1 MTGELSIVHDDADGR
16 IVVTDSLTFCDAR
29 VGGRDVII
37 GGSFAGAPA
46 FAFAVERGVRALI
59 GHEAGIGKDA
69 AGISGL
75 PFADGYGVPAAA
87 VETFS
92 ARIGD
97 GASVAGGVIAHV
109 NERGR
114 ALGVAAGQRA
124 GDAAR
129 RLLKAPALPRP
140 WPGLV
145 DRTPRVVE
153 ECAGGRVVLVA
164 SMAFAERAHARDVLC
179 AGSHGGRVNVARLL
193 EVRPRGAIFNDAGMA
208 RDRSGIDG
216 LPLLD
221 AARVAAVAVA
231 AMSARIGDPASAWE
245 TGVVSAVNATAAR
258 AGVVIGTAARDAA
271 LRILA
276 APDPA

>member
-1 MTGELSIVHDDADGR
+1 MPGELSVVHDGADGR

-29 VGGRDVII
+29 VGARDVVI

-46 FAFAVERGVRALI
+46 FAFALERGVRALI

-75 PFADGYGVPAAA
+75 VFADGFGVPAAA

-97 GASVAGGVIAHV
+97 GASVAGGVVAHV
-109 NERGR
+109 NDRGR

-124 GDAAR
+124 GEAAR
-129 RLLKAPALPRP
+129 WLLEAPPGAGPR
-140 WPGLV
+140 PGLV
-145 DRTPRVVE
+145 DRAPRVVDE
-153 ECAGGRVVLVA
+153 SPGGRVVLLA

-179 AGSHGGRVNVARLL
+179 AGSHGGRINVVRLL
-193 EVRPRGAIFNDAGMA
+193 EIRPRGAIFNDAGMA

-216 LPLLD
+216 LPVLD
-221 AARVAAVAVA
+221 TVAVAAVAVA

-258 AGVVIGTAARDAA
+258 AGVVIGLAASQAAR
-271 LRILA
+271 RMLA
-276 APDPA
+276 APG

>member
-1 MTGELSIVHDDADGR
+1 VPGDLSIVHDDVDGR

-29 VGGRDVII
+29 VGGGDVII
-37 GGSFAGAPA
+37 GGSFAGALA
-46 FAFAVERGVRALI
+46 FAFALERGVRALV
-59 GHEAGIGKDA
+59 GHEAGLGKDA

-75 PFADGYGVPAAA
+75 PFADGFGVPAAA

-97 GASVAGGVIAHV
+97 GASVAEGVVAHV
-109 NERGR
+109 NERAR
-114 ALGVAAGQRA
+114 ALGVAPGQRA
-124 GDAAR
+124 REAAH
-129 RLLKAPALPRP
+129 RLLKAPGLLQPQ
-140 WPGLV
+140 PGLV
-145 DRTPRVVE
+145 DRVPRVVE

-179 AGSHGGRVNVARLL
+179 AGSHGGRVNVPRLL

-221 AARVAAVAVA
+221 PVGVAAVAVA

-258 AGVVIGTAARDAA
+258 AGVAIGMPVRDAA